1 MQHELVERAR
11 SGDHEAFAQLAG
23 RISEDDMRA
32 MNAAVD
38 VDHRD
43 VAATVRDFLSR

>member
-1 MQHELVERAR
+1 VRDAL
-11 SGDHEAFAQLAG
+11 SQLAG
-23 RISEDDMRA
+23 RISETDMRA

-43 VAATVRDFLSR
+43 VAATVREFLSRIK